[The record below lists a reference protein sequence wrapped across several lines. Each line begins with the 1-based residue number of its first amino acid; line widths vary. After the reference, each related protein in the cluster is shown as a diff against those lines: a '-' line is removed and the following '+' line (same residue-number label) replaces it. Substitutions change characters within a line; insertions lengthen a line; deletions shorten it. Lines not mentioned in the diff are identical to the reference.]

1 MPEKILVVD
10 DEPAIVELIAFNLRK
25 AGFET
30 LTAASGEEA
39 LRQVEAV
46 KPDLVLLDLM
56 LPHTDGFTVCRQI
69 RSRGTTP
76 IIMLTAKDAEADKV
90 WGLESGADDYIT
102 KPFSPRELVARVR
115 AVLRRTTAEAEEEA
129 VLVSG
134 ELTVDPA
141 RRLVHCSGS
150 QIDLTPKE
158 FDLLRLL
165 MTSQGRVLTRDQ
177 LLQTVWGYEYAG
189 GTRTVDVHIRRLRQK
204 IEDDSGES
212 AYIQT
217 LHGVGY
223 RWKVPVGDA

>member
-10 DEPAIVELIAFNLRK
+10 DEPAIVELIMFNLRK

-30 LTAASGEEA
+30 LSAASGEEA

-46 KPDLVLLDLM
+46 KPDLVLLDVM
-56 LPHTDGFTVCRQI
+56 LPYTDGFTVCQQI
-69 RSRGTTP
+69 RSRSTTP
-76 IIMLTAKDAEADKV
+76 IIILTAKDAEADKV

-115 AVLRRTTAEAEEEA
+115 AVLRRTAGAEDDAL
-129 VLVSG
+129 LVSG

-141 RRLVHCSGS
+141 RRLVHRGGS

-165 MTSQGRVLTRDQ
+165 MTSRGRVLTRDQ

-204 IEDDSGES
+204 LGDDSGES

-223 RWKVPVGDA
+223 RWKVPVGDG